1 MRCVNIFDTRPT
13 FFSFAGGN
21 CLFPSDLWRML
32 LLWEAVSAKSAESLK
47 QGLMQR
53 LPAREAAA
61 TPLQGFFGS
70 VAAAWLLQELA
81 PAVDWMPFL
90 STVFYP
96 VELNESEPVVVYAKE
111 YLEQVSDLILATD
124 KW

>member
-1 MRCVNIFDTRPT
+1 
-13 FFSFAGGN
+13 
-21 CLFPSDLWRML
+21 ML
-32 LLWEAVSAKSAESLK
+32 LLWEMVSSESAKSIK
-47 QGLMQR
+47 QLGKR
-53 LPAREAAA
+53 LPLLIARK
-61 TPLQGFFGS
+61 S
-70 VAAAWLLQELA
+70 VAATWLLQDLA

-111 YLEQVSDLILATD
+111 YLEQVSELILATD

>member
-1 MRCVNIFDTRPT
+1 MYSSSTFGRCCHYGNRPLQ
-13 FFSFAGGN
+13 N
-21 CLFPSDLWRML
+21 QLNPSNGAD
-32 LLWEAVSAKSAESLK
+32 
-47 QGLMQR
+47 
-53 LPAREAAA
+53 AA
-61 TPLQGFFGS
+61 TSSLGSGCHPSPMGLVFFFFFRP

>member
-1 MRCVNIFDTRPT
+1 MGTDRANSSSRVLI
-13 FFSFAGGN
+13 
-21 CLFPSDLWRML
+21 
-32 LLWEAVSAKSAESLK
+32 AVL
-47 QGLMQR
+47 
-53 LPAREAAA
+53 
-61 TPLQGFFGS
+61 
-70 VAAAWLLQELA
+70 WLLQELA

-111 YLEQVSDLILATD
+111 YLEQVSNLILATD

>member
-1 MRCVNIFDTRPT
+1 MGTSKIPQTGT
-13 FFSFAGGN
+13 S
-21 CLFPSDLWRML
+21 
-32 LLWEAVSAKSAESLK
+32 
-47 QGLMQR
+47 
-53 LPAREAAA
+53 AAA
-61 TPLQGFFGS
+61 SSSGS
-70 VAAAWLLQELA
+70 SCQWFSDAAAWVLQELA

>member
-1 MRCVNIFDTRPT
+1 MTCVNISDIYPT
-13 FFSFAGGN
+13 FFSLFVGGS
-21 CLFPSDLWRML
+21 CLLPSNLSRML
-32 LLWEAVSAKSAESLK
+32 LLWELASSKSAESIKWELI
-47 QGLMQR
+47 QPI
-53 LPAREAAA
+53 PAQEAAA
-61 TPLQGFFGS
+61 TPVMVFRS
-70 VAAAWLLQELA
+70 IAALWLLQELA

>member
-1 MRCVNIFDTRPT
+1 
-13 FFSFAGGN
+13 
-21 CLFPSDLWRML
+21 ML
-32 LLWEAVSAKSAESLK
+32 LRWEPASAKSAESF
-47 QGLMQR
+47 QRQLMQP
-53 LPAREAAA
+53 LPAREVAV
-61 TPLQGFFGS
+61 PLIFGA
-70 VAAAWLLQELA
+70 VAAVWLLQELA